1 MEKRQIKL
9 NNQII
14 EYQLNIKKIKR
25 CYLKIVSGKVIV
37 NSSPVFSINDIEKLI
52 YDHKEIILKQIN
64 NYFPKYDYVD
74 RGYVYIFN
82 QYYQIV
88 LKDLNEYK
96 AVFHDNK
103 IYVYHHKIQETIEIE
118 LKKIL
123 YEYIFEQINYYLN
136 NDFNL
141 IVPLIEIKKLKSR
154 WGACFPRQ
162 NKVSFNLALVHI
174 EKYLINY
181 VIIHELCHFIQPNHS
196 KLFYQEIEKRM
207 PDYKVKIKKLK
218 EIGI

>member
-52 YDHKEIILKQIN
+52 YDHKEIILKHIN

>member
-181 VIIHELCHFIQPNHS
+181 VIIHELCHFIKPNHS

>member
-1 MEKRQIKL
+1 MEIRQIKL

-25 CYLKIVSGKVIV
+25 CYLKIISGKVIV
-37 NSSPVFSINDIEKLI
+37 NSSPVFSINEIEKLI
-52 YDHKEIILKQIN
+52 YDHKDIILKQIN
-64 NYFPKYDYVD
+64 NYIPKYNYFNG
-74 RGYVYIFN
+74 GYVYVFN
-82 QYYQIV
+82 RCYKIV

-103 IYVYHHKIQETIEIE
+103 IYVYHHKIQEVIEIA

-123 YEYIFEQINYYLN
+123 YDYISKQINYYLN
-136 NDFNL
+136 NDFNFNT
-141 IVPLIEIKKLKSR
+141 PLIEIKKLKSR
-154 WGACFPRQ
+154 WGACFSSQ
-162 NKVSFNLALVHI
+162 NKVSFNLALIHL
-174 EKYLINY
+174 EKSLIDY

-196 KLFYQEIEKRM
+196 KQFYLEIEKRM

>member
-1 MEKRQIKL
+1 MKKRQIKL